1 MRNVNVTFFSFA
13 GSFSYILQQSQLNR
27 FPDCELTLLKLN
39 ILPMFVA
46 AAKDAIEEL
55 FSIINT
61 IFLPDMERN
70 ATF

>member
-1 MRNVNVTFFSFA
+1 
-13 GSFSYILQQSQLNR
+13 
-27 FPDCELTLLKLN
+27 
-39 ILPMFVA
+39 MFVA

-70 ATF
+70 ATFQSLEITLNHSGDLGYINAVA